1 MDTRNLQ
8 LGDWFADQ
16 RYGAG
21 MVSFV
26 GHDYVGVRFD
36 DGRDALLRRSM
47 LEEGAPTPAPPGPA
61 GRASLPWPLSTF
73 TDEPQDARHFLGSHW
88 EPTPELTGNDLQGED
103 S

>member
-36 DGRDALLRRSM
+36 ARLNAGIGLPAVQFSAL
-47 LEEGAPTPAPPGPA
+47 A
-61 GRASLPWPLSTF
+61 
-73 TDEPQDARHFLGSHW
+73 
-88 EPTPELTGNDLQGED
+88 
-103 S
+103 